1 MMCHFHLLCAAMGD
15 WVVLAGS
22 FARAG
27 AVNVNNVAAWDS
39 KAGKGR
45 GENRLV
51 CMGQEVGRS
60 ACPSPDFCCQ
70 VRLSNAASQCLYI
83 RI

>member
-1 MMCHFHLLCAAMGD
+1 MYFFYAAMGD

-70 VRLSNAASQCLYI
+70 ARRTEAVL
-83 RI
+83 